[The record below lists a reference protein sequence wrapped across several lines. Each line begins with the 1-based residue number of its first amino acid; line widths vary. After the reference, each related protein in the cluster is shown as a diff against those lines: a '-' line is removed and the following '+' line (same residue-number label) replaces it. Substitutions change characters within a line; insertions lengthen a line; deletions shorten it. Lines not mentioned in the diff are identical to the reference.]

1 MQAKGITMEDT
12 GLAQVTMNLLDY
24 KSTPIELVFSK
35 IEEEAAS
42 KGVEITDSE
51 IIGLIPLD
59 ALLNVALA
67 RLKLKDFS
75 RQRILD
81 LIT

>member
-1 MQAKGITMEDT
+1 MEDT

-42 KGVEITDSE
+42 KEMCIRDSYTQ
-51 IIGLIPLD
+51 IIQIGQNCSLPLQNLVT
-59 ALLNVALA
+59 AI
-67 RLKLKDFS
+67 F
-75 RQRILD
+75 
-81 LIT
+81 